1 MQLLFARSPALRAP
15 FPPCAASQFQVLI
28 GPSFSM
34 DVDAVK
40 ANTAAKETTNTTDP
54 KFIDQV

>member
-1 MQLLFARSPALRAP
+1 
-15 FPPCAASQFQVLI
+15 
-28 GPSFSM
+28 M

-54 KFIDQV
+54 KFIEVSSLTVRS